1 MLQAMRLM
9 TLLLLTGVG
18 KTAIAE
24 GLAQRIAKGDVPS
37 NLKDTRLISLD
48 MGALVAGAK
57 FRGEFEERLKAVL
70 AEVKKAAN
78 VILFINEIHLV
89 LGAGKAEGAMDA
101 ANLLKPMLARG
112 ELRCIGAT
120 TLAEYRQHMEKD
132 AAFERRFQ
140 QVLVGEPSVA
150 DTISILRGISEK
162 YSSYH
167 GVRLSDRALV
177 VAAELSDRY
186 ITARFLPDKAIDLID
201 EACSNNRVQLD
212 SMPEE
217 IDLLQ
222 RQKYR
227 LQVEE
232 TALAKEKD
240 KVGVQ
245 S

>member
-1 MLQAMRLM
+1 M
-9 TLLLLTGVG
+9 
-18 KTAIAE
+18 
-24 GLAQRIAKGDVPS
+24 
-37 NLKDTRLISLD
+37 RLISLD

-57 FRGEFEERLKAVL
+57 YRGEFEERLKAVL

-78 VILFINEIHLV
+78 IILFIDELHLV
-89 LGAGKAEGAMDA
+89 LGAGKTDGAMDA

-167 GVRLSDRALV
+167 GVRLTDRALV

-232 TALAKEKD
+232 TALTKEKD
-240 KVGVQ
+240 KVSSCLRKQMHSSSQPAPDKEQ
-245 S
+245 SLTLAEDAS